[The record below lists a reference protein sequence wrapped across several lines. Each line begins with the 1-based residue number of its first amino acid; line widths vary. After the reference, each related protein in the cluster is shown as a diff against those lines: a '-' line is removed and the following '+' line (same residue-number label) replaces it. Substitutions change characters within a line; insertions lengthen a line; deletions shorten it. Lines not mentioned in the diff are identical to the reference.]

1 MAYKPKNKQKQEVKE
16 EIIDVL
22 TNKTKTIKGKVFVD
36 GQKLPDPK
44 LHQLVS
50 FIKSGINPPLGT
62 PYIFLNFKP
71 DSFIWYINLKINE
84 SISTQSI

>member
-1 MAYKPKNKQKQEVKE
+1 MAYKPKNKTKKEVKE

-22 TNKTKTIKGKVFVD
+22 ANKTVSVKGKVFVD

-50 FIKSGINPPLGT
+50 FVKSGVRIVGYCFIPYNLGVAAIMLILSEVIGIT
-62 PYIFLNFKP
+62 EELV
-71 DSFIWYINLKINE
+71 
-84 SISTQSI
+84 